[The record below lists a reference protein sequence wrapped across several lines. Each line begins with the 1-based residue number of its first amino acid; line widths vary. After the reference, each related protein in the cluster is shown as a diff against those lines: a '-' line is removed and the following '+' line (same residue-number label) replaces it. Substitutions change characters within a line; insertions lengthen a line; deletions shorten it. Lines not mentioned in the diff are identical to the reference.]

1 MAVMKLKNIKI
12 ENYRFFKEEQEFDFT
27 SKDNIPQNI
36 LLYGENG
43 SGKTS
48 LYNALKDFF
57 FYYKNQ
63 SESKT
68 KIKENK
74 NIFCEPTDKPKIEI
88 TFENDTNIKFSE
100 TGFENEDLKEK
111 IEEVSKS
118 KLFLTYQDIYNLNN
132 MFKKDISYK
141 DFKDI
146 FTILYFD
153 DLNHLFSEFEDNLK
167 DFKNK
172 IEDKDTLE
180 ENYNVI
186 KRLIEEFDETFSYE
200 LDPIEKEDP
209 IDKDV
214 VPNVYDTVYYLDV
227 NLLEELEGNKNNLV
241 EFLDICEEIINI
253 DSFDL
258 IEKYDD
264 IIESV
269 SKYTKENDRYNKEEI
284 ITIDEV
290 INEGNSYLDDF
301 NTNILMHSSIS
312 ESYIKCKE
320 LSSQINNKI
329 YNNLQSSIIK
339 INYILNFLKINIKIE
354 KIIEKSF
361 LKFNLKYITQKEDIK
376 NIDFKILLSDIE
388 LKNHWSN
395 LNEAKLSALNLAIYF
410 SSVLGKK
417 PYIPI
422 LVLDDL
428 LISLDMSN
436 RDKILSLLLDRNIS
450 NGFFDDE
457 YQMFIF
463 THDRAFFE
471 KAKQNFEYKS
481 KKKWKYFEM
490 FVDLEENE
498 KYQIPYIK
506 KNEQNNMSK
515 AEYHFKNKDYPA
527 CANYLRKE
535 VENKFDKFLKL
546 DNLDEKIKLA
556 KLKENEHIIVDTAK
570 DLKKLIDVLKQF
582 EQLKD
587 IPQNIQIEKC
597 SLFSKQIIDTIKKV
611 VRYIEEEFHFDEFED
626 IKLVLKNILH
636 PQSHSDITKPL
647 YKKELEEA
655 IKLMEEFNN
664 ILRVQNE
671 AIITRV

>member
-1 MAVMKLKNIKI
+1 MKLKNIKI

-111 IEEVSKS
+111 IEEISKS
-118 KLFLTYQDIYNLNN
+118 KLFLTYQDIYNLNKIFRKN
-132 MFKKDISYK
+132 VSYE
-141 DFKDI
+141 DFKEI
-146 FTILYFD
+146 MIILFFD
-153 DLNHLFSEFEDNLK
+153 KLDKEFEDFEKSLILLEKSIFEN
-167 DFKNK
+167 KNK
-172 IEDKDTLE
+172 LFDDFEYIKKLIFGFK
-180 ENYNVI
+180 EN
-186 KRLIEEFDETFSYE
+186 SYKSD
-200 LDPIEKEDP
+200 LNNIEKNEDSS
-209 IDKDV
+209 IYDKV
-214 VPNVYDTVYYLDV
+214 FYLSDTYISKFETMKT
-227 NLLEELEGNKNNLV
+227 LLEKFLNICSNNKI
-241 EFLDICEEIINI
+241 LDISTYEII
-253 DSFDL
+253 
-258 IEKYDD
+258 EKFDD
-264 IIESV
+264 IKENIL
-269 SKYTKENDRYNKEEI
+269 KYTLENDRYKTEEHSLGIIIVDKEELEDI
-284 ITIDEV
+284 QVLDRFLEQIEESCSLANNYIECEVKADLINKFIYDEFNSKLNK
-290 INEGNSYLDDF
+290 INNILSFLEINIELKRVKKRPYIKFDF
-301 NTNILMHSSIS
+301 NFIFNKSIR
-312 ESYIKCKE
+312 
-320 LSSQINNKI
+320 
-329 YNNLQSSIIK
+329 
-339 INYILNFLKINIKIE
+339 
-354 KIIEKSF
+354 
-361 LKFNLKYITQKEDIK
+361 
-376 NIDFKILLSDIE
+376 NIDFDITLSDVE

-436 RDKILSLLLDRNIS
+436 RDKILSLLLDRSDDNK
-450 NGFFDDE
+450 FFDDD

>member
-1 MAVMKLKNIKI
+1 MKLKNIKI

-132 MFKKDISYK
+132 MFKNDISYK
-141 DFKDI
+141 EFKDI

-172 IEDKDTLE
+172 IEDKDELE
-180 ENYNVI
+180 EDYKVI
-186 KRLIEEFDETFSYE
+186 KRLIEEFDETFTYE
-200 LDPIEKEDP
+200 LDPVEKEDP

-339 INYILNFLKINIKIE
+339 INYILNFLEINIKIE

>member
-1 MAVMKLKNIKI
+1 MIKIKNIKI

-132 MFKKDISYK
+132 MFKNDISYK
-141 DFKDI
+141 EFKDI

-167 DFKNK
+167 DFKNEIK
-172 IEDKDTLE
+172 DKDTLE

-241 EFLDICEEIINI
+241 EFLDICKEIINI

-436 RDKILSLLLDRNIS
+436 RDKILSLLLDRSDDNK
-450 NGFFDDE
+450 FFDDD

>member
-1 MAVMKLKNIKI
+1 MKLKNIKI

-241 EFLDICEEIINI
+241 KFLDICEEIINI

-339 INYILNFLKINIKIE
+339 INYILNFLEINIKIE

-361 LKFNLKYITQKEDIK
+361 LKFDLKYITQKEDIK

-450 NGFFDDE
+450 NGFFNDE

-664 ILRVQNE
+664 ILRV
-671 AIITRV
+671 

>member
-1 MAVMKLKNIKI
+1 MIKIKNIKI

-74 NIFCEPTDKPKIEI
+74 NIFAEATDKPKIEI

-132 MFKKDISYK
+132 MFKNDISYK
-141 DFKDI
+141 EFKDI

-269 SKYTKENDRYNKEEI
+269 SKYTKENYRYNKEEI

-436 RDKILSLLLDRNIS
+436 RDKILSLLLDRSDDNK
-450 NGFFDDE
+450 FFDDD

-506 KNEQNNMSK
+506 KNEQNMSK

-535 VENKFDKFLKL
+535 VENKFDRFLKL

>member
-1 MAVMKLKNIKI
+1 MKLKNIKI

-132 MFKKDISYK
+132 MFKNDISYK
-141 DFKDI
+141 EFKDI

-167 DFKNK
+167 DFKNEIK
-172 IEDKDTLE
+172 DKDTLE

-312 ESYIKCKE
+312 ESYIK
-320 LSSQINNKI
+320 
-329 YNNLQSSIIK
+329 NL
-339 INYILNFLKINIKIE
+339 
-354 KIIEKSF
+354 
-361 LKFNLKYITQKEDIK
+361 
-376 NIDFKILLSDIE
+376 
-388 LKNHWSN
+388 
-395 LNEAKLSALNLAIYF
+395 
-410 SSVLGKK
+410 
-417 PYIPI
+417 
-422 LVLDDL
+422 
-428 LISLDMSN
+428 
-436 RDKILSLLLDRNIS
+436 
-450 NGFFDDE
+450 
-457 YQMFIF
+457 
-463 THDRAFFE
+463 
-471 KAKQNFEYKS
+471 
-481 KKKWKYFEM
+481 
-490 FVDLEENE
+490 
-498 KYQIPYIK
+498 
-506 KNEQNNMSK
+506 
-515 AEYHFKNKDYPA
+515 
-527 CANYLRKE
+527 
-535 VENKFDKFLKL
+535 
-546 DNLDEKIKLA
+546 
-556 KLKENEHIIVDTAK
+556 
-570 DLKKLIDVLKQF
+570 
-582 EQLKD
+582 
-587 IPQNIQIEKC
+587 EKC
-597 SLFSKQIIDTIKKV
+597 EL
-611 VRYIEEEFHFDEFED
+611 VR
-626 IKLVLKNILH
+626 V
-636 PQSHSDITKPL
+636 
-647 YKKELEEA
+647 
-655 IKLMEEFNN
+655 
-664 ILRVQNE
+664 
-671 AIITRV
+671 

>member
-1 MAVMKLKNIKI
+1 MIKIKNIKI
-12 ENYRFFKEEQEFDFT
+12 ENYHFFKEEQEFDFT

-132 MFKKDISYK
+132 MFKNDISYK
-141 DFKDI
+141 EFKDI

-167 DFKNK
+167 DFKNEIK
-172 IEDKDTLE
+172 DKDTLE

-241 EFLDICEEIINI
+241 EFLDICKEIINI

-269 SKYTKENDRYNKEEI
+269 SKYTKENYRYNKEEI

-339 INYILNFLKINIKIE
+339 INYILNFLEINIKIE

-436 RDKILSLLLDRNIS
+436 RDKILSLLLDRSDDNK
-450 NGFFDDE
+450 FFDDD

-506 KNEQNNMSK
+506 KNEQNMSK

-535 VENKFDKFLKL
+535 VENKFDRFLKL

>member
-1 MAVMKLKNIKI
+1 MKLKNIKI

-241 EFLDICEEIINI
+241 KFLDICEEIINI

-258 IEKYDD
+258 IEKY
-264 IIESV
+264 
-269 SKYTKENDRYNKEEI
+269 
-284 ITIDEV
+284 
-290 INEGNSYLDDF
+290 
-301 NTNILMHSSIS
+301 TNI
-312 ESYIKCKE
+312 
-320 LSSQINNKI
+320 
-329 YNNLQSSIIK
+329 
-339 INYILNFLKINIKIE
+339 
-354 KIIEKSF
+354 
-361 LKFNLKYITQKEDIK
+361 
-376 NIDFKILLSDIE
+376 
-388 LKNHWSN
+388 
-395 LNEAKLSALNLAIYF
+395 
-410 SSVLGKK
+410 
-417 PYIPI
+417 
-422 LVLDDL
+422 
-428 LISLDMSN
+428 
-436 RDKILSLLLDRNIS
+436 
-450 NGFFDDE
+450 
-457 YQMFIF
+457 
-463 THDRAFFE
+463 
-471 KAKQNFEYKS
+471 
-481 KKKWKYFEM
+481 
-490 FVDLEENE
+490 
-498 KYQIPYIK
+498 
-506 KNEQNNMSK
+506 
-515 AEYHFKNKDYPA
+515 
-527 CANYLRKE
+527 
-535 VENKFDKFLKL
+535 
-546 DNLDEKIKLA
+546 
-556 KLKENEHIIVDTAK
+556 
-570 DLKKLIDVLKQF
+570 
-582 EQLKD
+582 
-587 IPQNIQIEKC
+587 
-597 SLFSKQIIDTIKKV
+597 
-611 VRYIEEEFHFDEFED
+611 
-626 IKLVLKNILH
+626 
-636 PQSHSDITKPL
+636 
-647 YKKELEEA
+647 
-655 IKLMEEFNN
+655 
-664 ILRVQNE
+664 
-671 AIITRV
+671 

>member
-1 MAVMKLKNIKI
+1 MKLKNITI

-27 SKDNIPQNI
+27 SKEHIPQNI

-63 SESKT
+63 TESKA

-88 TFENDTNIKFSE
+88 TFENDVNIEFTES
-100 TGFENEDLKEK
+100 GFENEDLKEK
-111 IEEVSKS
+111 IEGVSKS

-132 MFKKDISYK
+132 MFKNDISYK
-141 DFKDI
+141 EFKDI

-167 DFKNK
+167 DFKNEIK
-172 IEDKDTLE
+172 DKDTLE

-186 KRLIEEFDETFSYE
+186 KRLIEEFDEKFSYE
-200 LDPIEKEDP
+200 LDPIEKEDH

-241 EFLDICEEIINI
+241 EFLDICKEIINI

-284 ITIDEV
+284 ITIYEV

-301 NTNILMHSSIS
+301 NTNIMMHSSIS

-339 INYILNFLKINIKIE
+339 INYILNFLEINIKIE
-354 KIIEKSF
+354 KIIKKSF

-436 RDKILSLLLDRNIS
+436 RDKILSLLLDRSDDNK
-450 NGFFDDE
+450 FFDDD

-463 THDRAFFE
+463 THDRSFFE

-582 EQLKD
+582 EKCKEM
-587 IPQNIQIEKC
+587 PQDIQIEKC

-664 ILRVQNE
+664 ILRV
-671 AIITRV
+671 

>member
-1 MAVMKLKNIKI
+1 MIKIKNIKI

-241 EFLDICEEIINI
+241 KFLDICEEIINI

-329 YNNLQSSIIK
+329 YQ
-339 INYILNFLKINIKIE
+339 
-354 KIIEKSF
+354 
-361 LKFNLKYITQKEDIK
+361 
-376 NIDFKILLSDIE
+376 
-388 LKNHWSN
+388 
-395 LNEAKLSALNLAIYF
+395 
-410 SSVLGKK
+410 
-417 PYIPI
+417 
-422 LVLDDL
+422 
-428 LISLDMSN
+428 
-436 RDKILSLLLDRNIS
+436 
-450 NGFFDDE
+450 
-457 YQMFIF
+457 
-463 THDRAFFE
+463 
-471 KAKQNFEYKS
+471 
-481 KKKWKYFEM
+481 
-490 FVDLEENE
+490 
-498 KYQIPYIK
+498 
-506 KNEQNNMSK
+506 
-515 AEYHFKNKDYPA
+515 
-527 CANYLRKE
+527 
-535 VENKFDKFLKL
+535 
-546 DNLDEKIKLA
+546 
-556 KLKENEHIIVDTAK
+556 
-570 DLKKLIDVLKQF
+570 
-582 EQLKD
+582 
-587 IPQNIQIEKC
+587 
-597 SLFSKQIIDTIKKV
+597 
-611 VRYIEEEFHFDEFED
+611 
-626 IKLVLKNILH
+626 
-636 PQSHSDITKPL
+636 KPL
-647 YKKELEEA
+647 YFL
-655 IKLMEEFNN
+655 LS
-664 ILRVQNE
+664 L
-671 AIITRV
+671 

>member
-1 MAVMKLKNIKI
+1 MKLKNIKI

-241 EFLDICEEIINI
+241 KFLDICEEIINI

-339 INYILNFLKINIKIE
+339 INYILNFLEINIKIE
-354 KIIEKSF
+354 KIIEKDF
-361 LKFNLKYITQKEDIK
+361 LKFDLKYITQKEDIK

-664 ILRVQNE
+664 ILRV
-671 AIITRV
+671 